1 MICSAVLM
9 TNFLLMMVFHLVVIE
24 VLHTHHF
31 QMWLRMHFSIHCAVL
46 ELTLRLIV
54 VERLIGQSQLGLTT
68 SQLECHTEL
77 HLPSRVKITKHFSTA
92 QWMRTK
98 SSSSNGKMRCHAV
111 RAFYLL
117 AQFSTMIITC
127 DRGENV
133 QKLPLVAIRKEKC
146 TLAIGQWCCGRNFEV
161 WRTIDHSS
169 RPPLV
174 RPSLF
179 YGLILLFLLPLL
191 LVF

>member
-92 QWMRTK
+92 QWMRK
-98 SSSSNGKMRCHAV
+98 VFFKWKDAMSR
-111 RAFYLL
+111 RACILFTRPIFDNDSY
-117 AQFSTMIITC
+117 

-146 TLAIGQWCCGRNFEV
+146 TLAIGQWCAAAIVRSDGRS
-161 WRTIDHSS
+161 TIVVDH
-169 RPPLV
+169 PPSV
-174 RPSLF
+174 PPFSMA
-179 YGLILLFLLPLL
+179 
-191 LVF
+191 

>member
-1 MICSAVLM
+1 
-9 TNFLLMMVFHLVVIE
+9 
-24 VLHTHHF
+24 
-31 QMWLRMHFSIHCAVL
+31 MWLRMHFSIHCAVL

-98 SSSSNGKMRCHAV
+98 SSSNGKMRCHAV
-111 RAFYLL
+111 HFYLF
-117 AQFSTMIITC
+117 AQFDNNGC
-127 DRGENV
+127 YRGETM

-146 TLAIGQWCCGRNFEV
+146 TLAIGQWCAAAIVRSDGRS
-161 WRTIDHSS
+161 TIVVDH
-169 RPPLV
+169 PPSV
-174 RPSLF
+174 PPFSMA
-179 YGLILLFLLPLL
+179 
-191 LVF
+191 

>member
-1 MICSAVLM
+1 
-9 TNFLLMMVFHLVVIE
+9 
-24 VLHTHHF
+24 
-31 QMWLRMHFSIHCAVL
+31 MWLRMHFSIHCAVL

-92 QWMRTK
+92 QWMRK
-98 SSSSNGKMRCHAV
+98 VFFKWKDAMSR
-111 RAFYLL
+111 RACILFTRPIFDNDSY
-117 AQFSTMIITC
+117 

-146 TLAIGQWCCGRNFEV
+146 TLAIGQWCAAAIVRSDGRS
-161 WRTIDHSS
+161 TIVVVDH
-169 RPPLV
+169 PPSI
-174 RPSLF
+174 PPFSMA
-179 YGLILLFLLPLL
+179 
-191 LVF
+191 

>member
-92 QWMRTK
+92 QWMRK
-98 SSSSNGKMRCHAV
+98 KSSSNGKMRCYAV

-117 AQFSTMIITC
+117 AQFSTMIITY

-146 TLAIGQWCCGRNFEV
+146 TLAIGQWCAAAIVRSDGRS
-161 WRTIDHSS
+161 TIVVDH
-169 RPPLV
+169 PPSV
-174 RPSLF
+174 PPFSMA
-179 YGLILLFLLPLL
+179 
-191 LVF
+191 